1 MWISFNGLQ
10 NGAYTG
16 ISFPY
21 VAYSPLKQRKSEYG
35 CISDVY
41 DELVGICALSEAKG
55 FKLGKGL
62 YDYSFHFAD
71 HTLLVDNKIQ
81 DRIKEYQ
88 FCKQFKCPPY
98 PSLQETPYE
107 VIDDFLIIE
116 EEFNN
121 CIEEERQEKKNA

>member
-1 MWISFNGLQ
+1 MNL
-10 NGAYTG
+10 
-16 ISFPY
+16 
-21 VAYSPLKQRKSEYG
+21 
-35 CISDVY
+35 Y
-41 DELVGICALSEAKG
+41 DEAKDKG
-55 FKLGKGL
+55 FKLGGAL
-62 YDYSFHFAD
+62 YKQISFFAD
-71 HTLLVDNKIQ
+71 PHLLVDNKIQ

-98 PSLQETPYE
+98 PTLQETPYE